1 MKCQL
6 VLSACLLVLWTLTA
20 FVTCDDEKFKVVEK
34 SDGIEVTCPNNGNLI
49 KDDKDVNKLVRYDDM
64 ASGEYICS
72 KDDSLQAKI
81 FVKMRTCDNCIEL
94 DIGSVFGLVM
104 GDVVAT
110 IAIGV
115 AVYLI
120 AAYAQTG
127 RIPSNKSKSSD
138 RQHLVSNDMTSRA
151 PGDHYERLR
160 HKGGQ
165 KDTYDVINH
174 RQ

>member
-20 FVTCDDEKFKVVEK
+20 FVTCDDEEKFKVVEK

-81 FVKMRTCDNCIEL
+81 FVKMR
-94 DIGSVFGLVM
+94 
-104 GDVVAT
+104 
-110 IAIGV
+110 
-115 AVYLI
+115 
-120 AAYAQTG
+120 
-127 RIPSNKSKSSD
+127 SSD